1 MATISSIGTGSGI
14 DLEGLVSQIIEAER
28 TPTERRLTLR
38 EATAEATISG
48 FGNLSTSLDALRS
61 TLNNLSDGENTS
73 LRTVTSTDIDYV
85 SVSADNDALV
95 GTHDIQVLNLVSNHK
110 LASGDF
116 ATPATV
122 AGHGTL
128 TIGIGS
134 TTFDV
139 EIEEG
144 VNDSIAGIRDAI
156 NEAAIDRGLSA
167 SLITVDNGQEDGGTV
182 TKLVLS
188 ADEGGEDN
196 KISVAVIDG
205 DGTNDDGDGLSQLSY
220 DPENPPAGGPP
231 QPPLNE
237 ALRPDGATFQ
247 ATGFSGTPVVTDID
261 DDPDSSDGVFLRAAN
276 KNTTVAVRTSFEN
289 PSRELGIGAD
299 LQEIRVEARQR
310 SDSGTGTPT
319 LNIEIY
325 EQGGVTPLYSSSSQ
339 DVSSVLPNV
348 YSFTFDASVLND
360 LNGDDFEV
368 VVNGVRS
375 GGSSSQR
382 SSVDIGAIE
391 FNAYSAATNSP
402 QMSEISEARDARIT
416 VDGFLA
422 RSSTNNFSNVLEGV
436 EITANKPPADELNPE
451 TAQISIVES
460 ATDIQANLDAFVTSY
475 NEVFITIDSLTA
487 YNAETETGGLL
498 TGDASVRQIEVLLR
512 RNLFQSLSDS
522 SATFRNL
529 AAIGITTERNGTLS
543 LNSSS
548 LQNAIDKDIPAI
560 TNLLSGDDGVMNRLK
575 DLVDSF
581 VGSDGV
587 IKAKTDGLDNTI
599 RDIADQ
605 RERLQTRLDAI
616 EARFR
621 RQFTGL
627 DTLIAQFQ
635 STQNFLTQQLSS
647 IASITSNRR

>member
-28 TPTERRLTLR
+28 APTERRLILR
-38 EATAEATISG
+38 EATAEASISG

-61 TLNNLSDGENTS
+61 TLNNLSDNESTS
-73 LRTVTSTDIDYV
+73 LRAVTSTDVEYV

-95 GTHDIQVLNLVSNHK
+95 GNHDIQVLNLVSNHK

-116 ATPATV
+116 ATPATI

-128 TIGIGS
+128 TIGIGN

-188 ADEGGEDN
+188 ADEGGQDN
-196 KISVAVIDG
+196 IISVAVVDG
-205 DGTNDDGDGLSQLSY
+205 DGDNEDLDGLSQLAY
-220 DPENPPAGGPP
+220 DPDNPPVGGPTL
-231 QPPLNE
+231 PPLNE
-237 ALRPDGATFQ
+237 THRPDGVTFS
-247 ATGFSGTPVVTDID
+247 ASGFQGSPVFDDID
-261 DDPDSSDGVFLRAAN
+261 DDPDSPDANFLVAADN
-276 KNTTVAVRTSFEN
+276 NTDVSVRTSFSDA
-289 PSRELGIGAD
+289 SRELSAGAD
-299 LQEIRVEARQR
+299 LQEIRVEARKTAG
-310 SDSGTGTPT
+310 SGASNAS
-319 LNIEIY
+319 LSIEIY
-325 EQGGVTPLYSSSSQ
+325 EQGNPTALFTSTAQ
-339 DVSSVLPNV
+339 DVTSTDGSVF
-348 YSFTFDASVLND
+348 SFTFDAAILADISAGNL
-360 LNGDDFEV
+360 EV
-368 VVNGVRS
+368 VVNGDRS
-375 GGSSSQR
+375 GGAPSLR
-382 SSVDIGAIE
+382 SAVDIGAVE
-391 FNAYSAATNSP
+391 FNSFSAGTGSSSM
-402 QMSEISEARDARIT
+402 QEISEAADARIT

-422 RSSTNNFSNVLEGV
+422 RSSSNVFGDVLEGV
-436 EITANKPPADELNPE
+436 EISALKPPTDELNPE
-451 TAQISIVES
+451 TARITIEQSD
-460 ATDIQANLDAFVTSY
+460 TDIKANLDAFVASY
-475 NEVFITIDSLTA
+475 NEVFITIDSLTG
-487 YNAETETGGLL
+487 YNADTQTGGLL

-512 RNLFQSLSDS
+512 RTLFQSVDDN

-529 AAIGITTERNGTLS
+529 AAIGVTTERNGTLS
-543 LNSSS
+543 VNSSR
-548 LQNAIDKDIPAI
+548 LQSALDEDIPAI

-581 VGSDGV
+581 VGSSGV

-605 RERLQTRLDAI
+605 RERLQTRLDAV

>member
-38 EATAEATISG
+38 EATAEASISG
-48 FGNLSTSLDALRS
+48 FGNLSTSLDALRT
-61 TLNNLSDGENTS
+61 TLNNLSDNANTS
-73 LRTVTSTDIDYV
+73 LRTVTSTDVEYV
-85 SVSADNDALV
+85 SVTADNDALV
-95 GTHDIQVLNLVSNHK
+95 GNHDIQVLNLVSNHK

-167 SLITVDNGQEDGGTV
+167 SLITVDNGLEDGGTV

-188 ADEGGEDN
+188 AHEGGQDN
-196 KISVAVIDG
+196 IISVSVADG
-205 DGTNDDGDGLSQLSY
+205 DGDSNDTDGLSQLAY
-220 DPENPPAGGPP
+220 DPDNPPAGG
-231 QPPLNE
+231 QTLPPLSE
-237 ALRPDGATFQ
+237 THRPDGTTFS
-247 ATGFSGTPVVTDID
+247 AIGFQGSPAFGDID
-261 DDPDSSDGVFLRAAN
+261 DDPDSPDANFLIAN
-276 KNTTVAVRTSFEN
+276 DTNTDVSVRTSFSD
-289 PSRELGIGAD
+289 PSRDISTGAD
-299 LQEIRVEARQR
+299 LQEIRVEARKTAGSGV
-310 SDSGTGTPT
+310 SDAS
-319 LNIEIY
+319 LSIEIY
-325 EQGGVTPLYSSSSQ
+325 EQGNPTALFTSTAQNVTSA
-339 DVSSVLPNV
+339 DGEVF
-348 YSFTFDASVLND
+348 SFTFDAAILADISAGNL
-360 LNGDDFEV
+360 EV
-368 VVNGVRS
+368 VVNGGRS
-375 GGSSSQR
+375 GGTPSSR
-382 SSVDIGAIE
+382 SAVDIGAIE
-391 FNAYSAATNSP
+391 FNSFSAGTSSSSM
-402 QMSEISEARDARIT
+402 QEISEAADARIT

-422 RSSTNNFSNVLEGV
+422 RSSTNNFADVLEGV
-436 EITANKPPADELNPE
+436 EITALRPPADELNPE
-451 TAQISIVES
+451 TATISVAES
-460 ATDIQANLDAFVTSY
+460 STELQANLESFVSSY
-475 NEVFITIDSLTA
+475 NEVFITIDSLTGYDA
-487 YNAETETGGLL
+487 QTQTGGLL

-512 RNLFQSLSDS
+512 RTLFQSLGDS

-529 AAIGITTERNGTLS
+529 AAIGVTTERNGTIS
-543 LNSSS
+543 INNDALNDA
-548 LQNAIDKDIPAI
+548 LDTDISAI
-560 TNLLSGDDGVMNRLK
+560 TNLVSGDDGVMNRLK

-581 VGSDGV
+581 VGSGGV
-587 IKAKTDGLDNTI
+587 IKAKTDGLDRTI
-599 RDIADQ
+599 SDIGEQ

>member
-14 DLEGLVSQIIEAER
+14 DLEGLVGQIVEAER
-28 TPTERRLTLR
+28 APTERRLTLR
-38 EATAEATISG
+38 EATAEASISG
-48 FGNLSTSLDALRS
+48 FGNLSTSLDALRA
-61 TLNNLSDGENTS
+61 TLNNLSDDESTS

-128 TIGIGS
+128 TIGIGNTS
-134 TTFDV
+134 FDV

-167 SLITVDNGQEDGGTV
+167 SLITVDNGLDDGGTV

-196 KISVAVIDG
+196 IISVAVVDG
-205 DGTNDDGDGLSQLSY
+205 DGDNDDENGLSQLAY
-220 DPENPPAGGPP
+220 DPENPPAGGPAL
-231 QPPLNE
+231 PPLNE
-237 ALRPDGATFQ
+237 THRPDGATF
-247 ATGFSGTPVVTDID
+247 ATSGFQGSPAFGDID
-261 DDPDSSDGVFLRAAN
+261 DDPDSPDANFLVAN
-276 KNTTVAVRTSFEN
+276 DTNTDVSVRTSFTD
-289 PSRELGIGAD
+289 PTRDITAGAD
-299 LQEIRVEARQR
+299 LQEIRVEARKTAGSGI
-310 SDSGTGTPT
+310 SDASIS
-319 LNIEIY
+319 IEIY
-325 EQGGVTPLYSSSSQ
+325 EQGNPTPLFTSAAQ
-339 DVSSVLPNV
+339 DVTSTDSSVF
-348 YSFTFDASVLND
+348 SFTFDAAILADISAGNL
-360 LNGDDFEV
+360 EV
-368 VVNGVRS
+368 VVNGDSS
-375 GGSSSQR
+375 GGAPVLR
-382 SSVDIGAIE
+382 SAVDIGAIE
-391 FNAYSAATNSP
+391 FNSFSAGTGSS
-402 QMSEISEARDARIT
+402 QMQEISEAKDARIT

-422 RSSTNNFSNVLEGV
+422 RSSSNNFADVLEGV
-436 EITANKPPADELNPE
+436 EITAHKPPADELDPE
-451 TAQISIVES
+451 TARITIEES
-460 ATDIQANLDAFVTSY
+460 ASDIKANIDAFVASY
-475 NEVFITIDSLTA
+475 NEVFVTIDSLTGF
-487 YNAETETGGLL
+487 NAETQTGGLL

-543 LNSSS
+543 VNGES

-560 TNLLSGDDGVMNRLK
+560 TNLLSGDEGVMNRLK

-587 IKAKTDGLDNTI
+587 IKAKTDGLSRTI
-599 RDIADQ
+599 DDISDQ

-647 IASITSNRR
+647 IASITSNRN